1 MMSRTI
7 PRAQRWVPR
16 RARAHAR
23 PVLGKLA
30 RGLAAAWCAALT
42 IVPALLCTGCPQML
56 IVKGATTAAG
66 MIADD
71 RSLQQQT
78 ADIEL
83 KGRIETAL
91 AGESTA
97 LAASV
102 NVDTFNGRVMLTG
115 VLGDVESRWRAV
127 RIARETASGQE
138 VYDDIEVS
146 SEGSLTDTVADAA
159 TNKVLGVNLL
169 ANEGIAS
176 QSLLHRVV
184 NGTAFIMGEGGFGLT
199 DSVRAV
205 ALQTDGVRQVVTHI
219 TLEQ

>member
-1 MMSRTI
+1 
-7 PRAQRWVPR
+7 
-16 RARAHAR
+16 
-23 PVLGKLA
+23 
-30 RGLAAAWCAALT
+30 
-42 IVPALLCTGCPQML
+42 
-56 IVKGATTAAG
+56 

-71 RSLQQQT
+71 RSLVQQT
-78 ADIEL
+78 ADIDL

-115 VLGDVESRWRAV
+115 VLHDVESRRQAA

-146 SEGSLTDTVADAA
+146 SEGSATDVVADAA
-159 TNKVLGVNLL
+159 TNKALGVNLL
-169 ANEGIAS
+169 ADEGIAS

-184 NGTAFIMGEGGFGLT
+184 NGTAFVMGEGQPGLT

-205 ALQTDGVRQVVTHI
+205 ALQTPGIRQVVTHI

>member
-1 MMSRTI
+1 MSRTI
-7 PRAQRWVPR
+7 DGAQREVPH
-16 RARAHAR
+16 RARVEER
-23 PVLGKLA
+23 PVLDKLA
-30 RGLAAAWCAALT
+30 RGLAAQWCAVLMM
-42 IVPALLCTGCPQML
+42 VPALLCAGCPQML

-71 RSLQQQT
+71 RSLAQQT

-83 KGRIETAL
+83 KGRIEKAL
-91 AGESTA
+91 ADESTA
-97 LAASV
+97 LAAGV

-115 VLGDVESRWRAV
+115 VLPDNESRWRAA
-127 RIARETASGQE
+127 RIARGTASGQE

-146 SEGSLTDTVADAA
+146 PEGSLTDTVADVA
-159 TNKVLGVNLL
+159 TNKALGVNLL

-176 QSLLHRVV
+176 QSLLHRTV
-184 NGTAFIMGEGGFGLT
+184 NGTAFIMGDGGFGLT

-205 ALQTDGVRQVVTHI
+205 ALQTSGVRQVVTHI

>member
-1 MMSRTI
+1 V
-7 PRAQRWVPR
+7 QRWIPR
-16 RARAHAR
+16 RARAHAQ
-23 PVLGKLA
+23 PLLGKLA
-30 RGLAAAWCAALT
+30 RRPAAAWHAALT
-42 IVPALLCTGCPQML
+42 IVPALLCAGCPQML

-71 RSLQQQT
+71 RSLVQQT
-78 ADIEL
+78 ADIDL

-115 VLGDVESRWRAV
+115 VLHDVESRRQAA

-146 SEGSLTDTVADAA
+146 SEGSATDVVADAA
-159 TNKVLGVNLL
+159 TNKALGVNLL
-169 ANEGIAS
+169 ADEGIAS

-184 NGTAFIMGEGGFGLT
+184 NGTAFVMGEGQPGLT

-205 ALQTDGVRQVVTHI
+205 ALQTPGIRQVVTHI